1 MYKNNKRDWISGTR
15 GTKVNLLKRK
25 TLIKVLLTNIVI
37 VLLFIIIFVVVIK
50 MQNKVYSRIVN
61 EKINDIINNVM
72 EKYPEVKEEDI
83 LKIINN
89 RDDSSENILEKYGYD
104 DELSYIKELRENIN
118 KNLINTAVLIGIF
131 GIASLSI
138 FMRYVLIQ
146 EKELKEINEYIK
158 EVNNKNY
165 SLKIEDNKDGELS
178 RLRNELY
185 KTTVILREAA
195 ENSEEEKEKLSIAI
209 ADISH
214 QLKTPL
220 TSIRIMLDNISDN
233 PDMPQEI
240 REDFIQDISKQVEH
254 MSSLVISLLKI
265 AKFDAGTI
273 KMENEEIDAKKLI
286 DSVINNLAIL
296 IEIKEIEVITKIDEK
311 AIFIADYKWQQEALT
326 NILKN
331 AIEHSQ
337 PKSNIYIIV
346 ENTSIFLEIKIKDE
360 GQGIEQKDLKHIF
373 ERFYKAKNC
382 NEDSIG
388 IGLSLAK
395 TIIEQNNG
403 YIKATSEVG
412 KGTLFEIKYIK

>member
-50 MQNKVYSRIVN
+50 MQNKVYSKIIN

>member
-1 MYKNNKRDWISGTR
+1 LYKNNKRDWISGTR

-25 TLIKVLLTNIVI
+25 TLIKVLLTDIVI

-50 MQNKVYSRIVN
+50 MQNKVYSKIVN

-346 ENTSIFLEIKIKDE
+346 ENTSIFLKIKIKDE
-360 GQGIEQKDLKHIF
+360 GQGIAQKDLKHIF